1 MISVKLR
8 FLARQQPND
17 WNKTVHISNF
27 NLIQHYPTLSNIIQH
42 YPTLIQH
49 YPTFPD
55 ISIQD
60 AHERGFQPPHAAG
73 TIKILPENVTGQRC
87 TVQLQ
92 GMALEALIWAP
103 GLRDPTPGVG

>member
-1 MISVKLR
+1 MIGTKPSI
-8 FLARQQPND
+8 F
-17 WNKTVHISNF
+17 
-27 NLIQHYPTLSNIIQH
+27 PTSILSNIIQH
-42 YPTLIQH
+42 YPTLSNIIQH

-92 GMALEALIWAP
+92 GMALEALIWA
-103 GLRDPTPGVG
+103 LA

>member
-1 MISVKLR
+1 MIGTKPSI
-8 FLARQQPND
+8 F
-17 WNKTVHISNF
+17 
-27 NLIQHYPTLSNIIQH
+27 PTSILSNI
-42 YPTLIQH
+42 IQH

-60 AHERGFQPPHAAG
+60 AHERGFQPPHATG

-92 GMALEALIWAP
+92 GMPLETLIWA
-103 GLRDPTPGVG
+103 LD

>member
-27 NLIQHYPTLSNIIQH
+27 NLIQHYPT
-42 YPTLIQH
+42 
-49 YPTFPD
+49 FPD

-60 AHERGFQPPHAAG
+60 AHERGFQPPHATG

-87 TVQLQ
+87 TVHLQ
-92 GMALEALIWAP
+92 GMPLETLIWA
-103 GLRDPTPGVG
+103 LD